1 MMKKK
6 PGKKPFAKNILSRV
20 RTKEAESAFP
30 PALSRRANLII
41 ISMIFI
47 WAFLLY
53 GNTALNKFTIDDT
66 LLTRND
72 MVRQG
77 FKAVPAIFSSYLID
91 EDKIVGGQTNDYRPV
106 AKATYAVEY
115 GLWGEKPGRSHLINV
130 LFYFIASL
138 ITFYVLQRLL
148 VSYNILFPVLIT
160 IVFMAHPVHTEVVAS
175 LRNRDE
181 ILAYLFGMAG
191 MYALLSYTY
200 TSKARYI
207 ILSCIWFVLACI
219 SKQSALPFTGLY
231 ILVLYFF
238 SNLKPRTI
246 IRLSVLFIL
255 AAFAAFLIPRFFLH
269 HALRN
274 SFYFENALYFEK
286 NLSLRFGTAMM
297 SLLFY
302 VRILFYPHPLLYYYG
317 YNMIP
322 LTSLANSLVQLS
334 VLIYVVL
341 LVYAGMNIRR
351 KTFLSFAILWY
362 LIGIFM
368 YSNLPLPVVGVVAE
382 RFVFLASLGFI
393 MAVVFLF
400 FKLFK
405 TEPNSLTIEFESR
418 TKIIGLVLIIL
429 VPYGLLT
436 VNRNTS
442 WRNMM
447 SLFTNDIPHLNRSAK
462 ANYQY
467 AGYLITTVY
476 DDENFIRYGISNQ
489 SVRENIKK
497 HLYLSLK
504 VYPEGYNTLNDLG
517 TFFLFIEKRYDS
529 ALYYFQKAV
538 AVDPVLTPG
547 WINLGMAYRQ
557 LGEYPKALACYQK
570 ALDFDT
576 GNSRAYFALA
586 ELYSD
591 LGDVNKSLYYY
602 DLGRKASE
610 KK

>member
-1 MMKKK
+1 
-6 PGKKPFAKNILSRV
+6 
-20 RTKEAESAFP
+20 
-30 PALSRRANLII
+30 
-41 ISMIFI
+41 
-47 WAFLLY
+47 
-53 GNTALNKFTIDDT
+53 
-66 LLTRND
+66 
-72 MVRQG
+72 
-77 FKAVPAIFSSYLID
+77 
-91 EDKIVGGQTNDYRPV
+91 
-106 AKATYAVEY
+106 
-115 GLWGEKPGRSHLINV
+115 
-130 LFYFIASL
+130 
-138 ITFYVLQRLL
+138 
-148 VSYNILFPVLIT
+148 
-160 IVFMAHPVHTEVVAS
+160 
-175 LRNRDE
+175 
-181 ILAYLFGMAG
+181 
-191 MYALLSYTY
+191 
-200 TSKARYI
+200 
-207 ILSCIWFVLACI
+207 
-219 SKQSALPFTGLY
+219 
-231 ILVLYFF
+231 
-238 SNLKPRTI
+238 
-246 IRLSVLFIL
+246 
-255 AAFAAFLIPRFFLH
+255 
-269 HALRN
+269 
-274 SFYFENALYFEK
+274 
-286 NLSLRFGTAMM
+286 
-297 SLLFY
+297 
-302 VRILFYPHPLLYYYG
+302 
-317 YNMIP
+317 
-322 LTSLANSLVQLS
+322 
-334 VLIYVVL
+334 
-341 LVYAGMNIRR
+341 
-351 KTFLSFAILWY
+351 
-362 LIGIFM
+362 M

-429 VPYGLLT
+429 VPCGLLT